1 MGIWIYDA
9 GNGAKHC
16 GTKAAK
22 SKKQEAEMR
31 RKKSTASEYML
42 FVV

>member
-22 SKKQEAEMR
+22 SKKQRCAER
-31 RKKSTASEYML
+31 SQLLQNICFS
-42 FVV
+42 